1 MKGAQKKGKSRR
13 PAPAPLAASKE
24 IKKAPKKNP
33 LFEKRPKNFSIGQD
47 ILPQGVDL
55 SRYVKWPK
63 YVRMQR
69 QRKILLMRLKVP
81 PSLNQFRLPLDAS
94 STSALF
100 KLMNKYKPESRLQK
114 KERLAEMAEAKE
126 AGRDPTPTKRPIH
139 LKFGI
144 NHVVEL
150 VESKKAALVVIAH
163 DVDPIEL
170 VVWLPA
176 LCHKMGVPYCIIK
189 SRARLGTVVHKKN
202 ATAVAIT
209 SVRPEDKG
217 DLAKIVESCKSSFND
232 RYDDIRKM
240 WGGGVMGV
248 KSRHKTEKK
257 ERAIAREQAKRLV

>member
-1 MKGAQKKGKSRR
+1 
-13 PAPAPLAASKE
+13 
-24 IKKAPKKNP
+24 
-33 LFEKRPKNFSIGQD
+33 
-47 ILPQGVDL
+47 
-55 SRYVKWPK
+55 
-63 YVRMQR
+63 
-69 QRKILLMRLKVP
+69 MRLKVP

-94 STSALF
+94 TTTSLF

-114 KERLAEMAEAKE
+114 KERLGAMAEAKE
-126 AGRDPTPTKRPIH
+126 AGRDTTSTKRPIH

-150 VESKKAALVVIAH
+150 VEAKKAQLVVIAH

-189 SRARLGTVVHKKN
+189 SRARLGTAVGKKN

-209 SVRPEDKG
+209 SVRAEDKS
-217 DLAKIVESCKSSFND
+217 DLNKIVENCESSFND

-240 WGGGVMGV
+240 WGGGIMGA
-248 KSRHKTEKK
+248 KSQHKTEKK
-257 ERAIAREQAKRLV
+257 ERALAREAAKRVA